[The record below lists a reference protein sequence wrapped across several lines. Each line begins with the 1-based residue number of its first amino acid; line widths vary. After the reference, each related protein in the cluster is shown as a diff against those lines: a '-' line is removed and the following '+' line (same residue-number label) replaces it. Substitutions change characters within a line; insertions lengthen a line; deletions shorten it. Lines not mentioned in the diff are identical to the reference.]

1 MEKINIY
8 EAKTH
13 LSKLLNSV
21 ATTGEP
27 FLIARNGKVIAKSCL
42 TGKKSLNA
50 NWAFLLDNF
59 LVLRISI
66 ARMR

>member
-21 ATTGEP
+21 ATTEP
-27 FLIARNGKVIAKSCL
+27 FLIARNGKVIAKVMPYREER
-42 TGKKSLNA
+42 A
-50 NWAFLLDNF
+50 
-59 LVLRISI
+59 
-66 ARMR
+66 

>member
-27 FLIARNGKVIAKSCL
+27 FLIARNGKVIAK
-42 TGKKSLNA
+42 
-50 NWAFLLDNF
+50 
-59 LVLRISI
+59 V
-66 ARMR
+66 MP